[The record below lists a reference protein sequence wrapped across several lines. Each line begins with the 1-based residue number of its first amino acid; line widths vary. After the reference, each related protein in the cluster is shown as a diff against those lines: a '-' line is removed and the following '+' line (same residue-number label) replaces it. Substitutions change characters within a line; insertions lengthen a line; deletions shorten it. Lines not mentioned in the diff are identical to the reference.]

1 MPKYTVLAEI
11 HQFFE
16 IKADNPVIAQM
27 EAFRLWQKGD
37 IKVDESPIFCCE
49 EADLVEEDEAT
60 LYLADT
66 EKKYYLIDGEFYTE
80 DLSDPDDVCHI
91 AQKDFSEFERSAFNF
106 LMSQK

>member
-1 MPKYTVLAEI
+1 MRKYTVLAEI

-27 EAFRLWQKGD
+27 EAFRQWQKGE
-37 IKVDESPIFCCE
+37 IKVDESPIFSCE
-49 EADLVEEDEAT
+49 EADLIEEDEAT

-80 DLSDPDDVCHI
+80 DLSDPEDVIHI
-91 AQKDFSEFERSAFNF
+91 AQKDLSEFERSAFNF